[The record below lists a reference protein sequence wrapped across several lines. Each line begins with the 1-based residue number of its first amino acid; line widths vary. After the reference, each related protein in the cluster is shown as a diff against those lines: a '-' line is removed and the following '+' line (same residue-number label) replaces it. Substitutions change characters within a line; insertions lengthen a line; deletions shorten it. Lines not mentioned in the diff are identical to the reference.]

1 MKITTLAPDAS
12 GLVEWPTLSANR
24 KSVVTVGVFDG
35 MHRGH
40 QAVIRRAVELAKA
53 DKAFSVV
60 VMFDPRPGVVHAYAA
75 AHDGQEPGDG
85 FRDSMALTSVDQR
98 LRTLENLGV
107 DHVLIVRYTLAFATK
122 SYRFFL
128 GQMVGKL
135 GMRTLVLGTD
145 AAMGANRAGDVKAI
159 GVLAQATGV
168 FELEIVDDRG
178 PGHVRVPADVTPQ
191 MPSEP
196 GEPVDPTEG
205 MTKAQL
211 RAWSKKHQGREVR
224 VWSSTNVRYLLAH
237 GRIKA
242 ADEILGHAHA
252 IEGTVVH
259 GEERGRTIGF
269 PTANLGSMIDGYIP
283 VDGVY
288 AGWLIDLGAAGATA
302 GSDENASDDNSAE
315 SPYRWPAAISI
326 GTKPTFNEET
336 GLNERVVEAYAV
348 TDEWLDLY
356 GHDVR
361 VEFAGFLRPQ
371 VKFDSADALKD
382 ELTRNV
388 QETRELTS
396 AR

>member
-85 FRDSMALTSVDQR
+85 FRDPMALTSVDQR

-211 RAWSKKHQGREVR
+211 RAWSKKL
-224 VWSSTNVRYLLAH
+224 S
-237 GRIKA
+237 
-242 ADEILGHAHA
+242 
-252 IEGTVVH
+252 
-259 GEERGRTIGF
+259 
-269 PTANLGSMIDGYIP
+269 
-283 VDGVY
+283 
-288 AGWLIDLGAAGATA
+288 LIH
-302 GSDENASDDNSAE
+302 
-315 SPYRWPAAISI
+315 I
-326 GTKPTFNEET
+326 
-336 GLNERVVEAYAV
+336 
-348 TDEWLDLY
+348 
-356 GHDVR
+356 
-361 VEFAGFLRPQ
+361 
-371 VKFDSADALKD
+371 
-382 ELTRNV
+382 
-388 QETRELTS
+388 
-396 AR
+396 

>member
-1 MKITTLAPDAS
+1 M
-12 GLVEWPTLSANR
+12 
-24 KSVVTVGVFDG
+24 VTVGVFDG

-85 FRDSMALTSVDQR
+85 FCDPMALTSVDQR

-178 PGHVRVPADVTPQ
+178 PGHVRVPADV
-191 MPSEP
+191 
-196 GEPVDPTEG
+196 DPADAERAWG
-205 MTKAQL
+205 ARRSDRRHDQGAAA
-211 RAWSKKHQGREVR
+211 RAWSKKHQAEECACGARRTCDTCWHMVVSRTPTRYSAMRTPSRER
-224 VWSSTNVRYLLAH
+224 WCTARS
-237 GRIKA
+237 A
-242 ADEILGHAHA
+242 AAQS
-252 IEGTVVH
+252 VS
-259 GEERGRTIGF
+259 RRRT
-269 PTANLGSMIDGYIP
+269 
-283 VDGVY
+283 
-288 AGWLIDLGAAGATA
+288 WGA
-302 GSDENASDDNSAE
+302 
-315 SPYRWPAAISI
+315 
-326 GTKPTFNEET
+326 
-336 GLNERVVEAYAV
+336 
-348 TDEWLDLY
+348 
-356 GHDVR
+356 
-361 VEFAGFLRPQ
+361 
-371 VKFDSADALKD
+371 
-382 ELTRNV
+382 
-388 QETRELTS
+388 
-396 AR
+396 

>member
-1 MKITTLAPDAS
+1 
-12 GLVEWPTLSANR
+12 
-24 KSVVTVGVFDG
+24 
-35 MHRGH
+35 
-40 QAVIRRAVELAKA
+40 
-53 DKAFSVV
+53 
-60 VMFDPRPGVVHAYAA
+60 MFDPRPGVVHAYAA

-85 FRDSMALTSVDQR
+85 FRDPMALTSVDQR

-107 DHVLIVRYTLAFATK
+107 DHVLIVRYTLAFAAK

-237 GRIKA
+237 GRIKPPTRSSAMRTPSRERWCTARSA
-242 ADEILGHAHA
+242 AAQS
-252 IEGTVVH
+252 VS
-259 GEERGRTIGF
+259 RRRT
-269 PTANLGSMIDGYIP
+269 
-283 VDGVY
+283 
-288 AGWLIDLGAAGATA
+288 WGA
-302 GSDENASDDNSAE
+302 
-315 SPYRWPAAISI
+315 
-326 GTKPTFNEET
+326 
-336 GLNERVVEAYAV
+336 
-348 TDEWLDLY
+348 
-356 GHDVR
+356 
-361 VEFAGFLRPQ
+361 
-371 VKFDSADALKD
+371 
-382 ELTRNV
+382 
-388 QETRELTS
+388 
-396 AR
+396 

>member
-85 FRDSMALTSVDQR
+85 FCDPMALTSVDQR

-178 PGHVRVPADVTPQ
+178 PSCARAGRRHPADAERAWGACGSDRRHDQGAAARVEQEASGARSARVELDERAIPARTWSYQGRRRDPR
-191 MPSEP
+191 PCARHRGNGGARRGARPHNRFPDGEP
-196 GEPVDPTEG
+196 GE
-205 MTKAQL
+205 
-211 RAWSKKHQGREVR
+211 
-224 VWSSTNVRYLLAH
+224 
-237 GRIKA
+237 
-242 ADEILGHAHA
+242 
-252 IEGTVVH
+252 
-259 GEERGRTIGF
+259 
-269 PTANLGSMIDGYIP
+269 
-283 VDGVY
+283 
-288 AGWLIDLGAAGATA
+288 
-302 GSDENASDDNSAE
+302 
-315 SPYRWPAAISI
+315 
-326 GTKPTFNEET
+326 
-336 GLNERVVEAYAV
+336 
-348 TDEWLDLY
+348 
-356 GHDVR
+356 HD
-361 VEFAGFLRPQ
+361 
-371 VKFDSADALKD
+371 
-382 ELTRNV
+382 
-388 QETRELTS
+388 
-396 AR
+396 

>member
-1 MKITTLAPDAS
+1 M
-12 GLVEWPTLSANR
+12 
-24 KSVVTVGVFDG
+24 
-35 MHRGH
+35 
-40 QAVIRRAVELAKA
+40 
-53 DKAFSVV
+53 
-60 VMFDPRPGVVHAYAA
+60 
-75 AHDGQEPGDG
+75 
-85 FRDSMALTSVDQR
+85 
-98 LRTLENLGV
+98 
-107 DHVLIVRYTLAFATK
+107 
-122 SYRFFL
+122 
-128 GQMVGKL
+128 
-135 GMRTLVLGTD
+135 
-145 AAMGANRAGDVKAI
+145 
-159 GVLAQATGV
+159 
-168 FELEIVDDRG
+168 
-178 PGHVRVPADVTPQ
+178 
-191 MPSEP
+191 
-196 GEPVDPTEG
+196 DPTEG

-288 AGWLIDLGAAGATA
+288 AGWLIDLGAAGATRLRRERLRRQQRQRQCSVIPRVYDS
-302 GSDENASDDNSAE
+302 GSSKARLAAE

>member
-1 MKITTLAPDAS
+1 MKITILAPDAS

-85 FRDSMALTSVDQR
+85 FCDPMTLTSVDQR

-288 AGWLIDLGAAGATA
+288 AGWLIDLGAGA
-302 GSDENASDDNSAE
+302 
-315 SPYRWPAAISI
+315 RR
-326 GTKPTFNEET
+326 
-336 GLNERVVEAYAV
+336 LRRER
-348 TDEWLDLY
+348 
-356 GHDVR
+356 
-361 VEFAGFLRPQ
+361 LRRQ
-371 VKFDSADALKD
+371 QRQRQCLGDSA
-382 ELTRNV
+382 RV
-388 QETRELTS
+388 
-396 AR
+396 